1 MTTMKSVKWST
12 ALPLILL
19 AYLGFM
25 AYIGYPHL
33 LDGEYL
39 FYFGIVGISLVIILA
54 LHIVLRKKEQLR
66 KRASEDIYATYAE
79 VDDENAQ
86 HEKSD
91 TDHGNAV

>member
-1 MTTMKSVKWST
+1 MKSVKWST

-33 LDGEYL
+33 LAGEYL

-54 LHIVLRKKEQLR
+54 LHIVLRKKEQR
-66 KRASEDIYATYAE
+66 RQRASEDIYATYAE
-79 VDDENAQ
+79 VDDKTAKHENPGG
-86 HEKSD
+86 
-91 TDHGNAV
+91 DHGNAV